1 MKTNNQSL
9 MSAVICGSFEIC
21 ELLVILKQTSNK
33 QTNQQTN
40 KQTNKQT
47 LSFLMRFDRNKQT

>member
-1 MKTNNQSL
+1 